1 MQSVRARLTD
11 QGISEQ
17 ASDLIMASWRPATQK
32 LYNVYISKW
41 IDYAKSNDFPVD
53 FPTISHIVNFLAH
66 LFYSGLSYSTINS
79 ARSALSSYLP
89 LINGCQVGCHPLVK
103 RIMKGIFEKRPA
115 LPKYAYTWDV
125 GQVLR
130 YLASLP
136 VSEELPLKLLTY
148 RFVMLLCLLTAKRGV
163 ALHLLKLNDFFINSS
178 KSMCQI
184 VYSTKDKSTRPGFH
198 TKPTIIQNYPDK
210 KLCLVDHY
218 VHYKQR
224 TAKLRSS
231 STQELLITLQ
241 KPHNAI
247 SRATL
252 SRWIKDVLQAAGIDI
267 SIFGA
272 HSTRSASTSA
282 ALVGGASTET
292 ILNAA
297 AWSSDLTFGVFYNK
311 MVGESFSQAV
321 YKAANL

>member
-1 MQSVRARLTD
+1 
-11 QGISEQ
+11 
-17 ASDLIMASWRPATQK
+17 
-32 LYNVYISKW
+32 
-41 IDYAKSNDFPVD
+41 
-53 FPTISHIVNFLAH
+53 
-66 LFYSGLSYSTINS
+66 
-79 ARSALSSYLP
+79 
-89 LINGCQVGCHPLVK
+89 
-103 RIMKGIFEKRPA
+103 
-115 LPKYAYTWDV
+115 
-125 GQVLR
+125 
-130 YLASLP
+130 
-136 VSEELPLKLLTY
+136 
-148 RFVMLLCLLTAKRGV
+148 
-163 ALHLLKLNDFFINSS
+163 
-178 KSMCQI
+178 MCQI

-282 ALVGGASTET
+282 ALVGGAAYRDHSQCSSLVVG
-292 ILNAA
+292 LNFRGFLQQDG
-297 AWSSDLTFGVFYNK
+297 WRVIFSSGVQGCKFV
-311 MVGESFSQAV
+311 M
-321 YKAANL
+321 